1 MRLPAW
7 FPLGGKSWS
16 VPDMRAG
23 RLYALTH
30 TGIRSRNVLET
41 LHLEANGVPIYVQIR
56 DQMLRAIGTG
66 RLKPGEQMPTMR
78 EVAVALQV
86 DLNTVR
92 HAYEDLERT
101 GAIVIRR
108 ARGTF
113 VAEAPPRPDRQ
124 DQARKVETHAHQA
137 IATARAA
144 GIDPNEVANKILQ
157 LTARKEGRK

>member
-1 MRLPAW
+1 
-7 FPLGGKSWS
+7 
-16 VPDMRAG
+16 
-23 RLYALTH
+23 
-30 TGIRSRNVLET
+30 VLEAI
-41 LHLEANGVPIYVQIR
+41 HLEPNGVPIYVQIR

-92 HAYEDLERT
+92 HAYDELERT

-113 VAEAPPRPDRQ
+113 VAEAPPKADRQ
-124 DQARKVETHAHQA
+124 DHARKVETLAHQA
-137 IATARAA
+137 VATARAA
-144 GIDPNEVANKILQ
+144 GVDPQEVARKLMQ
-157 LTARKEGRK
+157 LTARKDDRK